1 MRHPRISWI
10 TACLTLA
17 SAPGA
22 TNPYAVPNVLKKTGQ
37 VHAETIAIPRLKAA
51 STYSILFAVHSP
63 GAFGADSQLAVD
75 LSQGPA
81 HLLHKTLHLGD
92 PDLYAMFH
100 VPKNGDAE
108 LKITILAKLASAGHY
123 LLEVNRWPDSDRLNR
138 EPNHEWQAAGKI
150 ALGETVFASEDE
162 TPYIPA
168 GPEKF
173 PAGSP
178 HWYRLDFD
186 GAHPKLV
193 FFQVELMERDNIPV
207 DVAVYRVKNGKAE
220 P

>member
-1 MRHPRISWI
+1 MRHSRISWI

-100 VPKNGDAE
+100 VP
-108 LKITILAKLASAGHY
+108 ITCWRSI
-123 LLEVNRWPDSDRLNR
+123 
-138 EPNHEWQAAGKI
+138 
-150 ALGETVFASEDE
+150 
-162 TPYIPA
+162 A
-168 GPEKF
+168 GPTRT
-173 PAGSP
+173 G
-178 HWYRLDFD
+178 
-186 GAHPKLV
+186 
-193 FFQVELMERDNIPV
+193 
-207 DVAVYRVKNGKAE
+207 
-220 P
+220 